1 MLFMTSNEMKVN
13 INLVM
18 NKINDKK
25 GQNDL
30 IF

>member
-13 INLVM
+13 IDLVM
-18 NKINDKK
+18 NKNNDKK